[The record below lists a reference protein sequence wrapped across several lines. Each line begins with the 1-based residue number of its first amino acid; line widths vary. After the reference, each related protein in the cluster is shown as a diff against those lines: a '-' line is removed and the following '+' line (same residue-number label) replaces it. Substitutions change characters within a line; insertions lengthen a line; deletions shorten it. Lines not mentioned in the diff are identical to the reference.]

1 MPDVTLEL
9 GGARRTLRLDLGA
22 WAALEGQGFD
32 VGELFTGFQGGAK
45 RFTALR
51 ALVWAMCQH
60 EDAPP
65 SLQDV
70 GRWIDGKN
78 LVSVMESVGL
88 ALRDAFPDPKEGKP
102 DPRAAAGTGG
112 SSGGSRRARSG

>member
-1 MPDVTLEL
+1 MPDVTIDL
-9 GGARRTLRLDLGA
+9 GGAPRALRLDLGA
-22 WAALEGQGFD
+22 WAALEAQGFE
-32 VGELFTGFQGGAK
+32 VGELFAGFQGGAK

-60 EDAPP
+60 AEAPP
-65 SLQDV
+65 TLADV
-70 GRWIDGKN
+70 GRWIDGHN
-78 LVSVMESVGL
+78 LASVMEAVGR
-88 ALRDAFPDPKEGKP
+88 ALRDAFPEGEGKP